1 MKTALIWYT
10 GFVWSNILKQNT
22 FTDLYNSKNISDI
35 KWKEYDL
42 IVCAWVKAVK
52 WWANQNPDNDLEWI
66 KLLINNLKKVK
77 TTKIILISTI
87 DVYPEPIEVNED
99 FDFINLNKTNHHSYW
114 LNRIFLETFIK
125 NTFSNYSIIRLPWLF
140 WEWLKK
146 NIIYDLLNNNMLWN
160 IIPNFNIQ
168 YYYLWNI
175 WNDIKKVISNDL
187 KIVNFNSEP
196 ILSSKIKDTFF
207 PLKKIWK
214 DIEKWLLY
222 NYKTKFDFIF
232 WWKNW
237 YMYSK
242 KQIMNQLES
251 FITNYKK
258 WN

>member
-66 KLLINNLKKVK
+66 KLLINNLKEIKVK
-77 TTKIILISTI
+77 KIVLISTI
-87 DVYPEPIEVNED
+87 DVYSKPIEVNED
-99 FDFINLNKTNHHSYW
+99 LDLTKLNSNNHHAYW
-114 LNRIFLETFIK
+114 LNRIILENFIK

-146 NIIYDLLNNNMLWN
+146 NIIYDLLNDNMLLK
-160 IIPNFNIQ
+160 IIPNSNIQ

-175 WNDIKKVISNDL
+175 WNDIEKVINNNI

-196 ILSSKIKDTFF
+196 ILSSQIKNKFF
-207 PLKKIWK
+207 PSKKIWK
-214 DIEKWLLY
+214 ETEKWLLY
-222 NYKTKFDFIF
+222 DYKTKFDYIF
-232 WWKNW
+232 WWKNG

-242 KQIMNQLES
+242 KQILNDLET
-251 FITNYKK
+251 FIINYKK